1 MTHPNDLIARNNLGL
16 PASADLSPEDLQRS
30 AMISG
35 LRIRRW
41 WLPPPNHEE
50 WKRITA
56 ELMLLGYSKLD
67 NEALEKGCFDEN
79 L

>member
-1 MTHPNDLIARNNLGL
+1 MDVSTRDT
-16 PASADLSPEDLQRS
+16 DLSPEDLQRS

-35 LRIRRW
+35 LRIRRG
-41 WLPPPNHEE
+41 LYPPDHEE
-50 WKRITA
+50 WKRLTA